1 MIFTLLIITLGTL
14 FYRLFNSI
22 RDTYF
27 TPGKLETDH
36 YDDIQPTADDP
47 APAAWQ
53 PDSIPNFY

>member
-1 MIFTLLIITLGTL
+1 MIFTLLILTLGTL
-14 FYRLFNSI
+14 FYRLFNSL

-27 TPGKLETDH
+27 KPETPEAGR

-47 APAAWQ
+47 SPAAWQ